1 MYDDVGLTSSS
12 KFPNLTWRKAMAVLI
27 EDKYFSNT
35 YSGISH
41 ILKNYLK
48 HIWSEEGNS

>member
-1 MYDDVGLTSSS
+1 MLVWLQAQN
-12 KFPNLTWRKAMAVLI
+12 FLIWPEEKAMAVLI

-35 YSGISH
+35 YSGISY